1 MQRFPFRHLKSVSLI
16 QLFLWAGLAG
26 GLGWILWVVSSYTP
40 PDQAPT
46 PTLNPGEAL
55 SATKIALFES
65 QLATQTAI
73 PFWLYPSP
81 TPVWRPTPGPS
92 PTPAY
97 SFKAS
102 GAPLG
107 EGFLRLI
114 DLPIATLAGGWPED
128 AWSTVSPDGCRQTIV
143 FAGSQP
149 DLDPRT
155 AALSPSPQDQLYIVT
170 TVYDPSQLESAYGG
184 ALVEEVAYPTP
195 RAAGPVFIVDVENS
209 TLILQPITITDR
221 YTDPGHPVDDRFYF
235 DLATR
240 RFLDCLPRDNFN
252 RPDGPLGPHWSGLTD
267 PTHLALEHGTLTA
280 RQGGWAF
287 WNPHGT
293 ADPLPAN
300 QEACLTLA
308 HLDPGA
314 SVHLL
319 LKSQSPYW
327 TGAGTLALHLDS
339 QTGRLRLES
348 FHPQTGWVEHAAW
361 LLSPRPGDRLRARAW
376 ADGSLEVFYNDQPLG
391 RLPTNPFFIG
401 RGGWIGLELG
411 NAAIDDFGGGWGNHP
426 LLPGCLSLALQG
438 AKALRFL
445 PDGRF

>member
-1 MQRFPFRHLKSVSLI
+1 MLGI
-16 QLFLWAGLAG
+16 GLWAL
-26 GLGWILWVVSSYTP
+26 LTQP
-40 PDQAPT
+40 PHLRRTGPAQSVQE
-46 PTLNPGEAL
+46 PTLHPAD
-55 SATKIALFES
+55 ATKVFPLTR
-65 QLATQTAI
+65 LAATKTAI

-81 TPVWRPTPGPS
+81 TPFW
-92 PTPAY
+92 TPAPPPPLEV
-97 SFKAS
+97 
-102 GAPLG
+102 GAWGVPLG
-107 EGFLRLI
+107 EGYLSLGSPPLEARAALWTENVWTI
-114 DLPIATLAGGWPED
+114 L
-128 AWSTVSPDGCRQTIV
+128 SPDKRHQTFV
-143 FAGSQP
+143 YAGSEMDYP
-149 DLDPRT
+149 EGYTYR
-155 AALSPSPQDQLYIVT
+155 PSPQGQLLVET
-170 TVYDPSQLESAYGG
+170 TAYDPSQPPEQRETILEHVIYT
-184 ALVEEVAYPTP
+184 TP
-195 RAAGPVFIVDVENS
+195 RAIGPVFIVDVENS
-209 TLILQPITITDR
+209 ILILQPITITNMLE
-221 YTDPGHPVDDRFYF
+221 PFSSPSHPVEDRFYF

-240 RFLDCLPRDNFN
+240 RFLDCLPRDDFN

-308 HLDPGA
+308 RLDPGA

-327 TGAGTLALHLDS
+327 TGTGTLALHLDS

-376 ADGSLEVFYNDQPLG
+376 ADGSLEVFYNNQRLG
-391 RLPTNPFFIG
+391 RVPTTPFFIG